1 MDKPRC
7 DWPGDDPLMLAYHD
21 EEWGTACHDDI
32 LLFEHLSLDCFQAGL
47 SWQIILNKRHNFKAA
62 FDNFDFRRI
71 AEYDAQKVEALVQ
84 DAGIVRNR
92 AKIKATISNAQRALD
107 LVDEFGSLDAYLWQ
121 FVDGQPYLGPPAHTW
136 RDLPTTSNHSE
147 AMSKDLKAR
156 GFKFVGP
163 TICYATMQATGM
175 VNDHQVGC
183 FRYQPR

>member
-1 MDKPRC
+1 MDKQRC

-21 EEWGTACHDDI
+21 DEWGIECHDDR

-47 SWQIILNKRHNFKAA
+47 SWQIILNKRENFRRA
-62 FDNFDFRRI
+62 FDDFDFNCI
-71 AEYDAQKVEALVQ
+71 AKYGEAEIERLVE
-84 DAGIVRNR
+84 DEGIVRNR
-92 AKIKATISNAQRALD
+92 AKILATINNAQNVLD
-107 LVDEFGSLDAYLWQ
+107 VIEEFGSLDAYLWQ
-121 FVDGQPYLGPPAHTW
+121 FVDGKPFLGTPAHTW
-136 RDLPTTSNHSE
+136 RDLPSTSPHSE

>member
-21 EEWGTACHDDI
+21 QEWGTECHDDR

-47 SWQIILNKRHNFKAA
+47 SWQIILNKRHNFQAA
-62 FDNFDFRRI
+62 FDDFDFHRI
-71 AEYDAQKVEALVQ
+71 AAYDTSKVEALVQ

-92 AKIKATISNAQRALD
+92 AKIEATINNAQRTLEIVEE
-107 LVDEFGSLDAYLWQ
+107 LGSLDTYLWQ
-121 FVDGQPYLGPPAHTW
+121 FVDGQPYLGPPAYTW
-136 RDLPTTSNHSE
+136 RDLPTTSPQSE
-147 AMSKDLKAR
+147 AMAKDLKAR

-175 VNDHQVGC
+175 VDDHQVNC